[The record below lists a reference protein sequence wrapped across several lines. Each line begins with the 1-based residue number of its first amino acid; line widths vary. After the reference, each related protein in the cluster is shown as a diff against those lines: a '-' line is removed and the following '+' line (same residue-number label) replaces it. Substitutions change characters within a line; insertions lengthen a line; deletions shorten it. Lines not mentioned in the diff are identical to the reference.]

1 MKFAVTKTT
10 TMYAEIEAN
19 SIAELKELYSEG
31 VVDEAFT
38 YMPYARKNPIQEE
51 YEYTLDGKHIY
62 LKEVAND

>member
-1 MKFAVTKTT
+1 
-10 TMYAEIEAN
+10 
-19 SIAELKELYSEG
+19 EG

-51 YEYTLDGKHIY
+51 YEYTLNGKHIY